1 MLLPSPE
8 KEVVLDASSSLLPA
22 LTTQQPCAPCLLH
35 RSPPWPGHWN
45 SMQPMDWAL
54 PLVQHNHDSTRG
66 ENEASKM
73 RLTVMPLQETL
84 RWPPL
89 APRYLSI
96 HEEGPRLFLT
106 LAPLPYRFPLSLYS
120 QCHIHSLTFSHMV
133 FPSLLP
139 SFLLFEQMHLSTPP
153 SAWAGILPL
162 LSLLLFTFQALNWAL
177 LWVAFPPPSPGLV
190 RSLCCEHPLHSVPS
204 SYVSV
209 NCLSSSWSRNS
220 IRAGSASFSH
230 L

>member
-139 SFLLFEQMHLSTPP
+139 SFFLSKCTSRLLLQPELAFFRCWACCYSPSRLWTGRFSGWPSLHPLQAWFEVCAVSTRCT
-153 SAWAGILPL
+153 AFLPL
-162 LSLLLFTFQALNWAL
+162 MSQLTA
-177 LWVAFPPPSPGLV
+177 
-190 RSLCCEHPLHSVPS
+190 
-204 SYVSV
+204 
-209 NCLSSSWSRNS
+209 CLP
-220 IRAGSASFSH
+220 H
-230 L
+230 DPETP

>member
-35 RSPPWPGHWN
+35 RSPPRPGQWN
-45 SMQPMDWAL
+45 PMQPADWAL

-84 RWPPL
+84 RQPPV

-106 LAPLPYRFPLSLYS
+106 LAPLPYRFALSLYS

-139 SFLLFEQMHLSTPP
+139 SFSLSKCT
-153 SAWAGILPL
+153 SR
-162 LSLLLFTFQALNWAL
+162 LLLQPEL
-177 LWVAFPPPSPGLV
+177 AFF
-190 RSLCCEHPLHSVPS
+190 CC
-204 SYVSV
+204 
-209 NCLSSSWSRNS
+209 
-220 IRAGSASFSH
+220 
-230 L
+230 